1 MALKST
7 VLIRRLST
15 SCNVAFTFLFIIIH
29 IIENLSAWG
38 IFPQD
43 LIIQFFTYYYT
54 CFDTEQSRPLWLKQR
69 VKWSLTASCL
79 GSGISGR
86 TKKSCT

>member
-7 VLIRRLST
+7 VLIQRLST

-38 IFPQD
+38 NISPGLNYSIFYLLTTTPV
-43 LIIQFFTYYYT
+43 LI
-54 CFDTEQSRPLWLKQR
+54 QSKAVLYD
-69 VKWSLTASCL
+69 
-79 GSGISGR
+79 
-86 TKKSCT
+86 